1 MLGGQV
7 KAERE
12 SGLGGNC
19 TGDSKLGFAEVLNE
33 VKE

>member
-1 MLGGQV
+1 MNNM
-7 KAERE
+7 RE

-19 TGDSKLGFAEVLNE
+19 TGDSKLGFAEVFNE